1 MLKLYGWGG
10 RQSGKTWE
18 REEYDQICLSL
29 KLVLNNE
36 KKNSKRKH
44 NIRNKY
50 MHNIRETENTIKFN
64 ENISRRQGTK
74 EQREKIQ

>member
-1 MLKLYGWGG
+1 MVVEE

-44 NIRNKY
+44 NI
-50 MHNIRETENTIKFN
+50 NINICTI
-64 ENISRRQGTK
+64 
-74 EQREKIQ
+74 